1 MAAFISPPDS
11 AQSPAPIARG
21 VARVRSRNDLG
32 CVLVTTQPSWDH
44 LAFREYVISR
54 AKGLGV
60 AGSTAEL
67 GRHVGIGR
75 SMLSKWFSGSERPSP
90 ASLEKLAKGLNAP
103 QDELLALVGWIDRPG
118 IAADM
123 PAPPPERDPLVAE
136 IERGLADDSWLSEEE
151 RAIAR
156 DLLERVW
163 SGFRPRRAR
172 RRRIA

>member
-1 MAAFISPPDS
+1 MAASISPPDS
-11 AQSPAPIARG
+11 AQTPAPIARG

-32 CVLVTTQPSWDH
+32 FVPVTTQPSWDH
-44 LAFREYVISR
+44 RALREYVIAR

-60 AGSTAEL
+60 ADSTAEL

-103 QDELLALVGWIDRPG
+103 KGDLLALAGWVDRP
-118 IAADM
+118 ATAEELA
-123 PAPPPERDPLVAE
+123 APPQRDPLIAE
-136 IERGLADDSWLSEEE
+136 MELGLSDDSWLSEEE

-163 SGFRPRRAR
+163 GGFSRHRNGR
-172 RRRIA
+172 RRSA